1 MVRVKMHVIKSA
13 EADVWKGTNVCLVPQ
28 SNWDCMV
35 LLQQHARYKAENPQT
50 SALVLVPE
58 QARKECSPLL
68 ANMTCLGKHML
79 PCHERKWI
87 YRDDPSAKLGI
98 QLAADLP
105 NTVRVLRVGEPCGAP
120 ELTFVFSAMVAG
132 LKCTCLWDSGAAT
145 SFIAQQ
151 FVQRHGL
158 KVGSHTR
165 QIVLADGSQTST
177 LGCFDAKLQMEK
189 HSNNMRFHVTKLVDG
204 FDIILGND
212 WSLQQQVEA
221 KFGGA
226 SPTDS
231 HLYLRKTQTRV
242 YALNNSR
249 RLLPRAH
256 EVEQALLP
264 EVLSAVQVERI
275 LKQGP
280 KRGCL
285 EPFLVMVR
293 QKANSADEG
302 TSPQTL
308 RSDRLKALLDKYS
321 TVFKEPRFGASANTV
336 LPCIELEPG
345 STPPN
350 RPAFRLPM
358 SQRQEVESG
367 WQNS

>member
-1 MVRVKMHVIKSA
+1 M
-13 EADVWKGTNVCLVPQ
+13 
-28 SNWDCMV
+28 
-35 LLQQHARYKAENPQT
+35 LQ
-50 SALVLVPE
+50 
-58 QARKECSPLL
+58 
-68 ANMTCLGKHML
+68 
-79 PCHERKWI
+79 CHERKWI

-105 NTVRVLRVGEPCGAP
+105 NTVKVLRVGEPCGAP
-120 ELTFVFSAMVAG
+120 EVTFVSSAMVAG

-177 LGCFDAKLQMEK
+177 MDCFDSKLQRDK
-189 HSNNMRFHVTKLVDG
+189 HSNKMRFHATKLVDD

-212 WSLQQQVEA
+212 WNLQQQVEA
-221 KFGGA
+221 KFDGA

-242 YALNNSR
+242 YPLNNSR

-256 EVEQALLP
+256 EAEQALLP
-264 EVLSAVQVERI
+264 EVLSAVQVGRI

-293 QKANSADEG
+293 QKPNLTEEG
-302 TSPQTL
+302 TPPQTL
-308 RSDRLKALLDKYS
+308 RSDRLKALLDEYS
-321 TVFKEPRFGASANTV
+321 TVFKEPKFGASASTV
-336 LPCIELEPG
+336 PPCIELEPG
-345 STPPN
+345 FTPPN

-358 SQRQEVESG
+358 SQRQEEVDKRVAELVESG
-367 WQNS
+367 GIQPSTSAYGAPVLFVPKARWHITDVHRLSSAQHGHTAKQVPAAPHR

>member
-1 MVRVKMHVIKSA
+1 MDIQRRSYCKTRH
-13 EADVWKGTNVCLVPQ
+13 P
-28 SNWDCMV
+28 
-35 LLQQHARYKAENPQT
+35 
-50 SALVLVPE
+50 
-58 QARKECSPLL
+58 
-68 ANMTCLGKHML
+68 TC
-79 PCHERKWI
+79 R
-87 YRDDPSAKLGI
+87 R
-98 QLAADLP
+98 P
-105 NTVRVLRVGEPCGAP
+105 NTVKVLRVGEPCGAP

-242 YALNNSR
+242 YPLNNSR

-264 EVLSAVQVERI
+264 EVLSAVQVKRI

-285 EPFLVMVR
+285 EPFLVVVR
-293 QKANSADEG
+293 QKASSADEG

-336 LPCIELEPG
+336 PPCIELEPG

-358 SQRQEVESG
+358 SQRQEVEKRVAELVESG
-367 WQNS
+367 ASNLPVQHMELRYSSCPSPMAHYECASIIERSTRSHSESSTRCPA